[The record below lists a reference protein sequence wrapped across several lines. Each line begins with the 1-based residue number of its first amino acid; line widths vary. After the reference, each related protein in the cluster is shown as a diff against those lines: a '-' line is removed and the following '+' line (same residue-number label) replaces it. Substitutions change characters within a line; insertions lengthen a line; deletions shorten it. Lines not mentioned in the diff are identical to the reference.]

1 MGANESRAR
10 DAGEASTSSRA
21 RASSSSTSTT
31 RATESVGPA
40 LGFAR
45 LFSLAPTAKRAAR
58 ADLYVHPT
66 YLAERVLAFQHTGPR
81 DEGDERYAAALRENA
96 AALRQ
101 AHPSGHALLIALNG
115 ALTWTRAMYDDF
127 GCFVEFQSFWERP
140 RGVCA
145 GELDSVLSACSSA
158 KNWLDMSE
166 SNVVC
171 FHVRAHDGFDAP
183 GMLRY
188 IVACFTAYVSA
199 EETTIDEAFGELPAP
214 PPRAFTRERGETP
227 SRAQLRYGEYL
238 CRTVDARG
246 RGAERDASK
255 RDIIPARRLR
265 LKRLV
270 IAGGLSIERG
280 GWRPYALVSCR
291 GHVVGKSWTQG
302 IAPDWHGTRHGL
314 VPIGMELVRTGHQ
327 FNTTVEMSGG
337 LVLEGD
343 VVISVF
349 HWTGDEARD
358 ELSPVMT
365 FAFHT
370 GFVDL
375 SDDATVV
382 RVTRDELDCTDET
395 LIPEDY
401 FLDLTVLAENRER
414 VTESVSVQTT
424 PTVDDGRDE
433 RESTPASVPPPP
445 PPPPPLR
452 PPSIL
457 KGPPPPP
464 PPPPLPPPPPPPPPP
479 PGLARPKS
487 VPSPPSA
494 PPIPPPPP
502 LGQFKAV
509 SLAPKPVERGLT
521 LRKVFWDKI
530 SATTNTWWESID
542 GDELNDAEKHALVK
556 HFEIKAEIRKKA
568 TSKSKDAPGLPTLIP
583 IPRANN
589 ISIMLS
595 RFPMTADE
603 IVEAIREGD
612 PNDRLTIE
620 RLAVLLQCEPK
631 EEEVAVMHR
640 FDGDVSALTPPE
652 KFLMDLAGIERLEE
666 KLATLVYV
674 RQFPELLAE
683 AYAGLEAIDTACRA
697 VTESKSL
704 RRVLACVLRVGNFL
718 NAGGSLSTTDG
729 VTLDSLHKLRD
740 VRATSSSRAG
750 GLTLLD
756 VVVELVDARHGETS
770 LAEELGACQPASRV
784 ARVELEGVIRTLTRG
799 VTRIKLESEKSG
811 RFRGFLADLD
821 ATIDALS
828 SEAARVDDAFARFA
842 ELCGESRRAPEDIFA
857 SLWAFAR
864 ACDASRDARKR
875 RTSTKP
881 ASSIAS

>member
-10 DAGEASTSSRA
+10 GAGDASTSSRA
-21 RASSSSTSTT
+21 SASASSPSST
-31 RATESVGPA
+31 RETESVGPA
-40 LGFAR
+40 VGFAR
-45 LFSLAPTAKRAAR
+45 LFSLAPTTKRAAR
-58 ADLYVHPT
+58 ADLYARPT
-66 YLAERVLAFQHTGPR
+66 HLAERVLAFQYTGPR
-81 DEGDERYAAALRENA
+81 DEGDERYARALREDA
-96 AALRQ
+96 AALRD
-101 AHPSGHALLIALNG
+101 AHPSGHVLLIALND
-115 ALTWTRAMYDDF
+115 ALTSTRAMYDDF

-158 KNWLDMSE
+158 KNWLDMSD

-188 IVACFTAYVSA
+188 VAACFIAYASA
-199 EETTIDEAFGELPAP
+199 EETTIDEAFGELPSP
-214 PPRAFTRERGETP
+214 PPRAFMRERSETP

-246 RGAERDASK
+246 RGDERDASK
-255 RDIIPARRLR
+255 RDFIPTRGLR

-270 IAGGLSIERG
+270 IAGGLAIERG
-280 GWRPYALVSCR
+280 GWRPYTLVSCR

-343 VVISVF
+343 VVISMF

-424 PTVDDGRDE
+424 PSVDDSLDE
-433 RESTPASVPPPP
+433 RRSSPANIPAPPPPPPPLPLRPPSTLKGPPPPPPPVPPPP
-445 PPPPPLR
+445 PPPPPGSTV
-452 PPSIL
+452 PST
-457 KGPPPPP
+457 
-464 PPPPLPPPPPPPPPP
+464 
-479 PGLARPKS
+479 

-502 LGQFKAV
+502 IGRFKAV
-509 SLAPKPVERGLT
+509 SLAAKPVERGPT

-530 SATTNTWWESID
+530 SVTTNTWWEDID
-542 GDELNDAEKHALVK
+542 DDELNDAEKDALVK
-556 HFEIKAEIRKKA
+556 NFEIKAEVSKKP
-568 TSKSKDAPGLPTLIP
+568 TSKSKDASGMPTLIP

-612 PNDRLTIE
+612 PNDGLTIE

-631 EEEVAVMHR
+631 EEEVAMMHR

-666 KLATLVYV
+666 KLAALVYV
-674 RQFPELLAE
+674 RQFSELLTE
-683 AYAGLEAIDTACRA
+683 AYAGLQAIDTACRA
-697 VTESKSL
+697 VTESKTL

-718 NAGGSLSTTDG
+718 NAGGPRSTTAG

-740 VRATSSSRAG
+740 VRATTSSHAG

-756 VVVELVDARHGETS
+756 VVVELVDRRHGETS
-770 LAEELGACQPASRV
+770 LAEELGACQAASRV
-784 ARVELEGVIRTLTRG
+784 ARVELEGIVRTLTRG
-799 VTRIKLESEKSG
+799 ATRIKLESEKSG
-811 RFRGFLADLD
+811 RRFGGFLANLD

-828 SEAARVDDAFARFA
+828 SEAARVDAAFARFA

-864 ACDASRDARKR
+864 ACDASRDARTR
-875 RTSTKP
+875 RASTKR
-881 ASSIAS
+881 SS